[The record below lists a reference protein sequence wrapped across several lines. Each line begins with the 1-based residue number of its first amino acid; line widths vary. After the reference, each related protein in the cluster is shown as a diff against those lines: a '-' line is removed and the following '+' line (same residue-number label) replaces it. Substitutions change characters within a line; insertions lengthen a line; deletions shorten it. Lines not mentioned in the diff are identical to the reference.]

1 MLFDVSNIDS
11 STPAKSSLHPQ
22 GIAELLRHYPDKQ
35 FVDNLVAIARYGTR
49 VGYEGPSVRT
59 QRPNHSSAYSNFN
72 VINETIQSELAKGRI
87 MEIPS
92 LPSRYFCSPIGL
104 VPKKSDC
111 IQIGWRTIFDLSCPE
126 FASVNDG
133 IPKEYGA
140 IIYETLQDAMNLVAK
155 AGRGATMMKRD
166 LKSAFRHIPV
176 NYRDHWLLIF
186 EWQGKY
192 YADLFLPFGLR
203 TAPRIFNLFSEA
215 LHWIFETLFHW
226 NLTHY
231 LDDFLFVFKPKTDL
245 SPIMSRYNETL
256 TEFGLTAAPE
266 KDMNGTT
273 VTHLGFEFDSLR
285 MEVRLPRNK
294 HSRALHT
301 VTDLLKAKSITY
313 SMLDEALGFLSHCCQ
328 VVPLGRPFLRNIFS
342 AIRRI
347 PSSRPFRTRLSRA
360 AKKDLKWWL
369 IFLSSWSTISVIQLS
384 RINHDVATDA
394 SGKKGI
400 GGIYN
405 KQLFSDRVPA
415 RHRQKHINWKEMFA
429 ILHAFILCN
438 EQWATGRVRLA
449 CDNAAVVQGINKR
462 SINGPALRPLQTILL
477 LAALFDIEL
486 IVFWIPSEENIVADA
501 ASRHQFDKLANL
513 GFQDQIASLRRKNPA
528 TKISALRQKL
538 HSYFTTQ
545 SRPPPDAITT
555 RQDNH
560 TNPCAPS
567 INTHRSLPP
576 SKRSHIGLPYSCK
589 KSNPIQ
595 LKDISTRSAPS
606 MSKMVSQ
613 HPYSTTPA
621 STLSSGAANG
631 YMAKE
636 SEGSDYPS
644 PTTYFSRSS
653 GKSAPTLTAS
663 TSNAPSAWHLP
674 DSYDVVNL
682 RGSHGNHTHHL
693 NTPCQGNTSNF
704 TQTAQSPSPSL
715 PQKPI
720 PIVQGPLFNSP
731 QQSLPYA
738 LSELSPNSSAF
749 IPKARTTHYSQD
761 RSVVP
766 SIDNS
771 SSTKSKNYSSRPAS
785 VPSDSP
791 GTPSARERLCLQ
803 RPMVSQRTISNC
815 LADGKATPSTST
827 SLNYPN
833 TIKSTE
839 IYNLTQNFITHSIPQ
854 NKQLQPLTSQAPCF
868 PGLAGSNSQNLLP
881 CTNSL
886 PCSSSHSSRCPA
898 ALQASLLQPRTAP
911 GM

>member
-1 MLFDVSNIDS
+1 MLFDVSNKDS
-11 STPAKSSLHPQ
+11 STPTKSSLHPQ
-22 GIAELLRHYPDKQ
+22 GIAQLLRHYPDKQ
-35 FVDNLVAIARYGTR
+35 FVDNLVTIAQYGTR
-49 VGYEGPSVRT
+49 VGYEGPLVRT
-59 QRPNHSSAYSNFN
+59 QRPNHSSAYANVN
-72 VINETIQSELAKGRI
+72 VIDEIIQSELAKGRI

-92 LPSRYFCSPIGL
+92 LPSQYFCSPIGL
-104 VPKKSDC
+104 VPKKSDG
-111 IQIGWRTIFDLSCPE
+111 IQTGWRNIFDLSCPE
-126 FASVNDG
+126 FSSVNDG

-140 IIYETLQDAMNLVAK
+140 ITYETLQDAMNLVAK

-176 NYRDHWLLIF
+176 NSRDYWLLIF

-192 YADLFLPFGLR
+192 YVDLFLPFGLR

-215 LHWIFETLFHW
+215 LHWIFETLFRW

-231 LDDFLFVFKPKTDL
+231 LDDFLFVFKPQTDL
-245 SPIMSRYNETL
+245 SPITSRYNETL
-256 TEFGLTAAPE
+256 AKIGLTAAPE

-273 VTHLGFEFDSLR
+273 VTHLGFEFDSLK

-342 AIRRI
+342 ALRRI

-360 AKKDLKWWL
+360 AKKDLRWWL

-429 ILHAFILCN
+429 ILHAFVLWH

-486 IVFWIPSEENIVADA
+486 SAFWVPSEENIVADA

-513 GFQDQIASLRRKNPA
+513 GFQDQIASLRRKTPA
-528 TKISALRQKL
+528 TKISALRKKL
-538 HSYFTTQ
+538 HSYFSTQ
-545 SRPPPDAITT
+545 SRPPSDAITI

-560 TNPCAPS
+560 TNPCTPS
-567 INTHRSLPP
+567 TNTPSTLPP
-576 SKRSHIGLPYSCK
+576 SKS
-589 KSNPIQ
+589 
-595 LKDISTRSAPS
+595 
-606 MSKMVSQ
+606 SK
-613 HPYSTTPA
+613 
-621 STLSSGAANG
+621 L
-631 YMAKE
+631 
-636 SEGSDYPS
+636 
-644 PTTYFSRSS
+644 
-653 GKSAPTLTAS
+653 APTLTVS
-663 TSNAPSAWHLP
+663 TSTTPSTWQLP

-682 RGSHGNHTHHL
+682 YGIHGNHTH
-693 NTPCQGNTSNF
+693 
-704 TQTAQSPSPSL
+704 
-715 PQKPI
+715 
-720 PIVQGPLFNSP
+720 
-731 QQSLPYA
+731 
-738 LSELSPNSSAF
+738 
-749 IPKARTTHYSQD
+749 
-761 RSVVP
+761 
-766 SIDNS
+766 
-771 SSTKSKNYSSRPAS
+771 ST
-785 VPSDSP
+785 
-791 GTPSARERLCLQ
+791 
-803 RPMVSQRTISNC
+803 
-815 LADGKATPSTST
+815 
-827 SLNYPN
+827 
-833 TIKSTE
+833 
-839 IYNLTQNFITHSIPQ
+839 PQ
-854 NKQLQPLTSQAPCF
+854 NNLQLQPLTPQAPRF
-868 PGLAGSNSQNLLP
+868 PGLAGSTSQNLLP

-886 PCSSSHSSRCPA
+886 PCSSAHSSRCPA
-898 ALQASLLQPRTAP
+898 ALQASLLQSRTAP